1 MLYSR
6 FEVYISAGVKES
18 RIAKSVPLGFLWW
31 LEALLRFAPEMR
43 CLGPDYRI
51 VYWDSKAES
60 LTGFLAEEAV
70 GSQALLRGSARR
82 T

>member
-1 MLYSR
+1 M
-6 FEVYISAGVKES
+6 V
-18 RIAKSVPLGFLWW
+18 
-31 LEALLRFAPEMR
+31 
-43 CLGPDYRI
+43 PDYRI